1 MTKTRSVVLI
11 SEGCRAKRRKALHR
25 TKRWEQRTQQPHQL
39 CSEGPDVFTMQMV
52 PSSLILLLCFT
63 VLTPFLLMNL
73 HSLQNKNHLEN
84 IKLCLKILF
93 PIFKQWCSHT
103 PNTLKVEI
111 NTIQRP
117 QITTA
122 SGFPCRNEKRRMR
135 GSTTALPFG
144 AVVQSSTFSER
155 DLMLILP
162 PCSKK
167 GAMNAC

>member
-1 MTKTRSVVLI
+1 MTKTWSVVLI

-25 TKRWEQRTQQPHQL
+25 TKQWEQRTQQPHQL

-84 IKLCLKILF
+84 IKLFLKILF
-93 PIFKQWCSHT
+93 PIFKRWCSHT

-122 SGFPCRNEKRRMR
+122 SGFPSRKMEKENAGLHYSPTIWGR
-135 GSTTALPFG
+135 
-144 AVVQSSTFSER
+144 
-155 DLMLILP
+155 
-162 PCSKK
+162 CSKQRFLRK
-167 GAMNAC
+167 RPDAYLTSMF